1 MVGDR
6 LDTDILF
13 GKNGGISTLL
23 VLTGEFYNPH
33 HHFLVGH
40 LDFQRYHDGEGNYGE
55 RPLTNCPRFCHPVDW
70 RPSSLGKV
78 TGISVEFGTAVL
90 WLYST

>member
-23 VLTGEFYNPH
+23 VLTGEFYVPYDRQKWDY
-33 HHFLVGH
+33 
-40 LDFQRYHDGEGNYGE
+40 LDFERRYDGGSNYGE
-55 RPLTNCPRFCHPVDW
+55 RPLSN
-70 RPSSLGKV
+70 RP
-78 TGISVEFGTAVL
+78 
-90 WLYST
+90 